1 MSHQDARFHAE
12 TTYAMWCLFNPSG
25 SYPGVEGVREELRD
39 DLNTLSRCSNAFRP
53 HDRKERRK
61 KMLSL
66 KKDKQEG
73 EVVVTPDEKNK
84 VNNSAA
90 RVEEDEDAAS
100 VGRKV
105 NV

>member
-1 MSHQDARFHAE
+1 
-12 TTYAMWCLFNPSG
+12 
-25 SYPGVEGVREELRD
+25 
-39 DLNTLSRCSNAFRP
+39 
-53 HDRKERRK
+53 
-61 KMLSL
+61 MLSL